1 MKMQI
6 SEIHQIVCF
15 IASFDFQQ
23 SHPGNCDQ
31 QAQRLRRVPGRAEGL
46 HGRGEAERG
55 VGASGVCFV
64 SMMVFTS
71 FLNCWNQDLIRRISG
86 QRFMF
91 ILRFVPEA

>member
-55 VGASGVCFV
+55 VGASRVSFI
-64 SMMVFTS
+64 SMMIFPPS
-71 FLNCWNQDLIRRISG
+71 LYFWNQDLIRQISG
-86 QRFMF
+86 QHFAF
-91 ILRFVPEA
+91 ILRFVPEV

>member
-6 SEIHQIVCF
+6 SEIYRIVCF
-15 IASFDFQQ
+15 TASFDFQE

-31 QAQRLRRVPGRAEGL
+31 QAQRLRCVPRGAKGL

-55 VGASGVCFV
+55 VRAGRVCFV
-64 SMMVFTS
+64 SVMISPS
-71 FLNCWNQDLIRRISG
+71 FLFFWNQDLIRWISG
-86 QRFMF
+86 QCFLF